1 MIVAQQY
8 ALHGVSEVL
17 PGPTGGLIVRRV
29 PSNVYQ
35 ALETEDARRMC
46 RISTGVELR
55 FVLEGDEATV
65 RLRTLSGIG
74 EYQIFRGSIQGAWY
88 DAGAFTERATEIV
101 IRKPEN
107 ADLLQRTAEECGH
120 PFSPQVVRVILQAA
134 EFEILGVTGTIRPPY
149 REEMPPKTILA
160 YGSSITHDLGGGAG
174 QGWLA
179 RVGYRLKAD
188 TRNLGIAGHCRL
200 EKEMVDYLAEEG
212 RQGRWDVAILS
223 MGANVLFW
231 EREKIVSRVTY
242 ALRTVAEAN
251 PDKPVFAVSPIYT
264 AGDYQGRP
272 EPTLWRETVAAVVG
286 ELALSNVTHVNGLE
300 LLGDISLLSAD
311 EVHPGVFGMEEIA
324 NRMTEVLSRR
334 MR

>member
-8 ALHGVSEVL
+8 VLHGVSEVL

-120 PFSPQVVRVILQAA
+120 PF
-134 EFEILGVTGTIRPPY
+134 
-149 REEMPPKTILA
+149 
-160 YGSSITHDLGGGAG
+160 
-174 QGWLA
+174 
-179 RVGYRLKAD
+179 
-188 TRNLGIAGHCRL
+188 
-200 EKEMVDYLAEEG
+200 
-212 RQGRWDVAILS
+212 
-223 MGANVLFW
+223 
-231 EREKIVSRVTY
+231 
-242 ALRTVAEAN
+242 
-251 PDKPVFAVSPIYT
+251 
-264 AGDYQGRP
+264 
-272 EPTLWRETVAAVVG
+272 
-286 ELALSNVTHVNGLE
+286 
-300 LLGDISLLSAD
+300 
-311 EVHPGVFGMEEIA
+311 
-324 NRMTEVLSRR
+324 
-334 MR
+334 